1 MLKKLAEYISE
12 YYNWLDVYCAMVVFE
27 YDRIMKIMF
36 VKNCSKFNLPDD
48 IEKCWQAH
56 ILDTEFYS
64 QYCMENF
71 GKIIH
76 YKPLKLIDNKKN
88 KDIKPILGFYQEKHN
103 FPKYEIVWKI
113 NNFCTEI
120 RHHLISNI
128 KLNLFK
134 ISGKYITAYHYSPNA
149 SDTFQTV
156 IDILSSRYYV
166 ENKDIKMYINV
177 NDVTEFNLKQICTE
191 FKLNETYEIS
201 HRYNIV
207 SFLNNHI
214 KSYNIIFATLV

>member
-12 YYNWLDVYCAMVVFE
+12 YYNWLDVYSAMVVFE

-36 VKNCSKFNLPDD
+36 VKNYSKFNLPDD

-76 YKPLKLIDNKKN
+76 YKPLRLNKNKD

-103 FPKYEIVWKI
+103 IPKYEIVWKI
-113 NNFCTEI
+113 INFPIEI
-120 RHHLISNI
+120 HHHLISNI

-134 ISGKYITAYHYSPNA
+134 MSGKSIITYHYSPNA

-156 IDILSSRYYV
+156 IDILSSKYYV
-166 ENKDIKMYINV
+166 ENKDINIYIDKNQV
-177 NDVTEFNLKQICTE
+177 REFDLKQICKE
-191 FKLNETYEIS
+191 FIIKETLEIS
-201 HRYNIV
+201 PRYNII

-214 KSYNIIFATLV
+214 KSYNIIFTSLQ

>member
-12 YYNWLDVYCAMVVFE
+12 YYNWLDIYSAMVVFE

-36 VKNCSKFNLPDD
+36 AKNCSNFHLPDD

-64 QYCMENF
+64 QYCIQHF

-76 YKPLKLIDNKKN
+76 YKPNLNNTKN

-103 FPKYEIVWKI
+103 IPKYEIVWKI
-113 NNFCTEI
+113 NNFPIEI

-134 ISGKYITAYHYSPNA
+134 MSGKSIISYNYSPNA

-156 IDILSSRYYV
+156 IDILSSKYYV
-166 ENKDIKMYINV
+166 ENKNIKIYINV
-177 NDVTEFNLKQICTE
+177 NEVREFDLKQTSTE
-191 FKLNETYEIS
+191 FKLNETYEIT
-201 HRYNIV
+201 HNLNII

-214 KSYNIIFATLV
+214 KSYNIIFTSLV

>member
-12 YYNWLDVYCAMVVFE
+12 YYNWLDVYSAMVVFE

-48 IEKCWQAH
+48 LEKCWQAH

-76 YKPLKLIDNKKN
+76 YKPQLNNIKN
-88 KDIKPILGFYQEKHN
+88 KDIKLILGFYQEKHN
-103 FPKYEIVWKI
+103 YPKYEIVWKI
-113 NNFCTEI
+113 NNCPIEI
-120 RHHLISNI
+120 RHYLISNI

-134 ISGKYITAYHYSPNA
+134 MSGKYIIAYHYSPNA

-156 IDILSSRYYV
+156 VDILSSKYYV
-166 ENKDIKMYINV
+166 ENKNIKIYINV
-177 NDVTEFNLKQICTE
+177 NEVREFDLKQTSTE
-191 FKLNETYEIS
+191 FKLNETYEIT
-201 HRYNIV
+201 HNLNII

-214 KSYNIIFATLV
+214 KSYNIIFTSLV